1 MEAKAGECLWDL
13 TGRRV
18 LLGQLLK
25 AAGRGFF
32 CSDLPAASCV
42 VALGLVSLLLVQ

>member
-25 AAGRGFF
+25 AAGRGF
-32 CSDLPAASCV
+32 CSDLPAASCAV
-42 VALGLVSLLLVQ
+42 TLGLVSLLLVK